1 MDEWC
6 DDSSMHEGHGVMR
19 DTFLHEATL
28 DIGTDPDKNRNATL
42 LVSCQDLHTLGSE
55 AEKRT
60 FNTTILPKRH
70 DWEVEYNTLHTW
82 DVNMIYHHGFDGTK
96 YTSLA
101 DPGSLD
107 LAGGS
112 WSQRCMTWYRQH
124 IGTPALFG
132 YRHVQSAW
140 GGRASLST
148 GLESIVAADLDDI
161 THPVSFPYLM
171 SFLDTVNVGTARL
184 WNLERDLH
192 LNSQQFANVTRVF
205 FVSCLTGGDWWRRPA
220 ATGRWR
226 LMASSG

>member
-148 GLESIVAADLDDI
+148 GLESIVLPLPHVFSRHSQRRHCQALDLLR
-161 THPVSFPYLM
+161 VL
-171 SFLDTVNVGTARL
+171 LDRRRL
-184 WNLERDLH
+184 VE
-192 LNSQQFANVTRVF
+192 A
-205 FVSCLTGGDWWRRPA
+205 TGGDW
-220 ATGRWR
+220 TMETDGE
-226 LMASSG
+226 